1 MRGARGRRKWD
12 GCISGLGCGIYGGMH
27 VDARTLVHRRREE
40 SPRGFENRGDCTWME
55 DGTMNKTMDAK
66 VHEKGH
72 GAERL
77 NDLRMTRETIYHT

>member
-1 MRGARGRRKWD
+1 
-12 GCISGLGCGIYGGMH
+12 
-27 VDARTLVHRRREE
+27 
-40 SPRGFENRGDCTWME
+40 
-55 DGTMNKTMDAK
+55 MNKTMDAK